1 MTMGGRVA
9 DAPFRRRVAA
19 VKTDNREEVDLAMM
33 AMHSGKEQNKG
44 RGNDSQKLKFE
55 LKLMLALKASGAKN
69 C

>member
-44 RGNDSQKLKFE
+44 REDKRRFEGRDGKGQSQGVMRVNK
-55 LKLMLALKASGAKN
+55 
-69 C
+69 

>member
-19 VKTDNREEVDLAMM
+19 VKTDNKEVDLAMM
-33 AMHSGKEQNKG
+33 AMHSGKKQNKG

>member
-1 MTMGGRVA
+1 MAQCRYTLITMGGRVA

-44 RGNDSQKLKFE
+44 RENDSQKM
-55 LKLMLALKASGAKN
+55 KLN
-69 C
+69 